1 LALLSFGDI
10 ADCRFQAD
18 EVLVDIDRRRRCSFP
33 GKPLR
38 VAEPRVL
45 VLNRFQER
53 LLDEL
58 LTGQPKEESMKLAIL
73 GIMVGALVVADFV
86 AIGRIAMV
94 IGELAKRR

>member
-1 LALLSFGDI
+1 LPIVDFKLMKSLWISTG
-10 ADCRFQAD
+10 ADAAVSPEGLC
-18 EVLVDIDRRRRCSFP
+18 
-33 GKPLR
+33 G